1 MLKIFDYIKKIF
13 KYILS
18 KLIEGLIVSIIVGI
32 IAGIVAGLVVTY
44 LFSTPEVSLIDT
56 NVIVNDDKI
65 DILYAYENRGKSAAI
80 NISSKCMLLLV
91 SLIDTDVVVNDDK
104 IDMLYSYGDKGK
116 SAAINIS
123 SKYIL
128 AFENLNTN
136 NFIKPKPSN
145 LDRLEVGDNF
155 GSLVKQL
162 TIRNKSNFIILSIT
176 KYEDVDRFRQFINEK
191 LLNNSYT
198 IYKWAFYDYKEE
210 KKYLSAIPLDLKEKY
225 EKEMLKRI
233 ED

>member
-1 MLKIFDYIKKIF
+1 MLKIFEYIKKIS
-13 KYILS
+13 KYILT
-18 KLIEGLIVSIIVGI
+18 KLIEGLIVGI
-32 IAGIVAGLVVTY
+32 IAGLVVTY
-44 LFSTPEVSLIDT
+44 LFSTPEVSLLHTD
-56 NVIVNDDKI
+56 VIVNDDKI
-65 DILYAYENRGKSAAI
+65 DILYAYENRGKS
-80 NISSKCMLLLV
+80 V
-91 SLIDTDVVVNDDK
+91 
-104 IDMLYSYGDKGK
+104 
-116 SAAINIS
+116 AINIS

-136 NFIKPKPSN
+136 NFIKLKPSN

-162 TIRNKSNFIILSIT
+162 TIRNKSNFIILSKIEY
-176 KYEDVDRFRQFINEK
+176 KDFDRFRQFINEK

-210 KKYLSAIPLDLKEKY
+210 KKYLSTVPLDLKEKY
-225 EKEMLKRI
+225 KKEMLKRI

>member
-65 DILYAYENRGKSAAI
+65 DILYSYENRGKSAAI
-80 NISSKCMLLLV
+80 
-91 SLIDTDVVVNDDK
+91 D
-104 IDMLYSYGDKGK
+104 
-116 SAAINIS
+116 IS

-136 NFIKPKPSN
+136 NFIEPEEESN
-145 LDRLEVGDNF
+145 LDRLEIGDNF
-155 GSLVKQL
+155 SSLVRQL
-162 TIRNKSNFIILSIT
+162 TIRNKNNFIILSIT

-225 EKEMLKRI
+225 KKEMLKRI
-233 ED
+233 KD